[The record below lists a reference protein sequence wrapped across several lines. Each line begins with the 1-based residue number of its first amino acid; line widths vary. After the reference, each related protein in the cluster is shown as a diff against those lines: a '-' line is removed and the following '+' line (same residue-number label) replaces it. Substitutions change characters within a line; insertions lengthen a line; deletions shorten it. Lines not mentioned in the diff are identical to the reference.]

1 MGIPLFM
8 QKTSDRDM
16 SRVLL
21 RGKLSL
27 PLLLP
32 LLTRHSFKLVS
43 LKALKAGGR
52 RRDDKV
58 IALTATAY
66 NENSSATCLSVLHSV
81 ETNSDS
87 LQF

>member
-1 MGIPLFM
+1 MCAPERETFSP
-8 QKTSDRDM
+8 TT
-16 SRVLL
+16 
-21 RGKLSL
+21 
-27 PLLLP
+27 PP
-32 LLTRHSFKLVS
+32 TLTRHSFKLVS
-43 LKALKAGGR
+43 LKALKVGGR

-66 NENSSATCLSVLHSV
+66 NENSSATCLSVLHSA